1 MYFQRLPLETT
12 YNTRDLGGIPTKNG
26 QMVAWKK
33 LFRSDDISQLSAT
46 DRRFLEE
53 YGVGVV
59 IDLRSYREREE
70 TTYALEDSSIEI
82 YHVPF
87 MIEENL
93 VEQKVLQRP
102 KIIREI
108 TLYDLYGTFIF
119 EQQTIIKELFT
130 IIYNNS
136 DQGILFHC
144 AAGKDRTGIL
154 AVLIL
159 GLLEVED
166 SDIIANYETSYTFLS
181 ANQALV
187 APKGFEHLM
196 DSDKKNI
203 SKLLPA
209 IKEKYGTIYN
219 YLQECGVSEQMLLEI
234 KKRYTKS
241 FYYR

>member
-1 MYFQRLPLETT
+1 MYYQRLPLETT

-26 QMVAWKK
+26 QMVMWKK
-33 LFRSDDISQLSAT
+33 LFRSDDVSRLSAS
-46 DRRFLEE
+46 DRRFLKE
-53 YGVGVV
+53 YGVGVA
-59 IDLRSYREREE
+59 IDLRSRREREE
-70 TTYALEDSSIEI
+70 TNYTLEEETSIET

-93 VEQKVLQRP
+93 VGQNALQIQKTA
-102 KIIREI
+102 KEI

-119 EQQTIIKELFT
+119 EQQAIIKKLFT
-130 IIYNNS
+130 IIYNS
-136 DQGILFHC
+136 FDQGILFHC

-159 GLLEVED
+159 GLLEVDD

-203 SKLLPA
+203 SNLLPE
-209 IKEKYGTIYN
+209 IKKKYGSIYD
-219 YLQECGVSEQMLLEI
+219 YLQVCGVSEHMLLEI
-234 KKRYTKS
+234 RERYTQS
-241 FYYR
+241 S